1 MSLQHHTTTTSS
13 RVAYNPFEMVIYHG
27 VCVYVW
33 WLENETSHPKKPFR
47 TIYMSVCRRT
57 RVGLDARFII
67 IISVSFGR
75 LAYSIRALSFNVP
88 ISQLCCS
95 HATRWSQTAHI
106 RNTAQSIASH
116 NECSSR
122 AGWKTGWK
130 NNSRD
135 GGAMHGKIV
144 MIHCTDYTFRRIH
157 TITTTATTTTT
168 KKISHILISHTFS
181 FSIDDEHCMSV

>member
-1 MSLQHHTTTTSS
+1 MKRAT
-13 RVAYNPFEMVIYHG
+13 RKNRFE
-27 VCVYVW
+27 
-33 WLENETSHPKKPFR
+33 
-47 TIYMSVCRRT
+47 
-57 RVGLDARFII
+57 RFICLCVVALG
-67 IISVSFGR
+67 SDCTHVLLLLFLSHSGVWRTAFG
-75 LAYSIRALSFNVP
+75 LYHSMFQFLSCAALMQHGGAKQHTFAP
-88 ISQLCCS
+88 PQ
-95 HATRWSQTAHI
+95 
-106 RNTAQSIASH
+106 QSIASH